1 MKVNSVEH
9 AAQIASQA
17 FGHLQ
22 NIRESGVSSVYGAA
36 CILMQTFDLNLADA
50 KSVVL
55 QFNELVKQGEDP
67 ADGPSNAFK
76 A

>member
-1 MKVNSVEH
+1 
-9 AAQIASQA
+9 
-17 FGHLQ
+17 
-22 NIRESGVSSVYGAA
+22 
-36 CILMQTFDLNLADA
+36 MQTFDLNLADA